1 MNSLPL
7 VFALAL
13 AYHSN
18 GVTAEAHIKAAVT
31 AYNQARA
38 ATAENH
44 FAAAI
49 ESFRKTIEI
58 EPTFEEAHEG
68 LIKACLD
75 SGQQLEAAAV
85 ITRFLEIEPNASRYR
100 LVLGQILLELKQPER
115 ALAQFSFILKADPF
129 NPDALLGFATAA
141 NQAGLPDRAAEAME
155 RGRARYPTDNRFKNT
170 PRLKNPN

>member
-1 MNSLPL
+1 LNSYPL

-13 AYHSN
+13 AYYSN

-31 AYNQARA
+31 AYNQARS
-38 ATAENH
+38 ATVENH
-44 FAAAI
+44 FASAI
-49 ESFRKTIEI
+49 EFFRKAIEI

-68 LIKACLD
+68 LIEAFLH
-75 SGQQLEAAAV
+75 SGQRLEAAAV

-155 RGRARYPTDNRFKNT
+155 RGRARYPTDNRFKSASQ
-170 PRLKNPN
+170 LKKPD